1 MFPTPVSRFSI
12 CALVVAGAILGH
24 PNDAKADPVVV
35 GHNVVYF
42 DESGTAYSLDQR
54 HKHKGPDGKWILDH
68 VQGIDFKKVDGVPTA
83 TQKDKFA
90 LYPVNPGS
98 TLIKDSASG
107 SSESDLI
114 VFGPIPKPG
123 SKQKQT
129 MQFCSDN
136 DTENPPDPKADSWAD
151 VGLSKCQRQDPVQPF
166 TEVDLS
172 NFTVEVEGQAG
183 ETFPTDI
190 DLKGKFGYIYVAKTG
205 MPGAALAS
213 GENTIVYVFV
223 SDSCGEGPG
232 KSPTSSCAP
241 TVPEPPS
248 LLLLGS
254 SLFVLACLPIV
265 MRFRWLIL

>member
-12 CALVVAGAILGH
+12 CALVVAGAILAH

-42 DESGTAYSLDQR
+42 DESGKPYSLDGQ
-54 HKHKGPDGKWILDH
+54 HKEKGKDGKWHLIP
-68 VQGIDFKKVDGVPTA
+68 QISIDFKIVNGVPTA
-83 TQKDKFA
+83 TAKTSTHN
-90 LYPVNPGS
+90 VTPGS
-98 TLIKDSASG
+98 ILLKDPGTTSTD
-107 SSESDLI
+107 SDLI

-123 SKQKQT
+123 EKQKQT
-129 MQFCSDN
+129 MQFCSD
-136 DTENPPDPKADSWAD
+136 DSKETPPDPKADVWAD
-151 VGLSKCQRQDPVQPF
+151 VGVSKCKSQDPVKPF
-166 TEVDLS
+166 TEKDLS
-172 NFTVEVEGQAG
+172 DFTVILHYKEGDDFDVTAQL
-183 ETFPTDI
+183 
-190 DLKGKFGYIYVAKTG
+190 DLKGKFGYIYEAGFG
-205 MPGAALAS
+205 MPGADTAS
-213 GENTIVYVFV
+213 GEDPILYVFV
-223 SDSCGEGPG
+223 SDSCREGTG